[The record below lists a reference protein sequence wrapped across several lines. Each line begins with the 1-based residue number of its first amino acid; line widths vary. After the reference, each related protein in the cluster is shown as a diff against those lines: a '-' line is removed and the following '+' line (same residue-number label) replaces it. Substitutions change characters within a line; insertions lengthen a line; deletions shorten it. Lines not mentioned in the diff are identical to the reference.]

1 MQGVAQINT
10 AQNRINKRLQ
20 QGNEN
25 FKDNDAAVERQRDN
39 AADTERDNKA
49 GDDFQH
55 NVADGHVGDKT
66 DGQAERFGKER
77 YHFNRDNQ
85 GCQSG
90 RNSFGQKGAEIAPF
104 LFPDTDADVEQQR
117 DDGQSADGGQ
127 MRRKG
132 KGVGEQAEQVAES
145 DKQKNRKDKR
155 KVFQPFNADVFFQQ
169 RGDKFVNGFRYRLG
183 DRGNDGSFAQA
194 EAENKSG
201 NDNRQNHKQAGV
213 GKRDVH
219 AADFDGN
226 NRLNRKLF
234 HWVRHD

>member
-25 FKDNDAAVERQRDN
+25 FKDDNAAVERQRDN
-39 AADTERDNKA
+39 AADTESDNKA

-77 YHFNRDNQ
+77 YHFNRDDQ
-85 GCQSG
+85 RRQRG
-90 RNSFGQKGAEIAPF
+90 RNSFGQKGTEIAPF
-104 LFPDTDADVEQQR
+104 LFSDADADIEQQR

-145 DKQKNRKDKR
+145 DKKTVKINEKY
-155 KVFQPFNADVFFQQ
+155 FSPSTPTF
-169 RGDKFVNGFRYRLG
+169 
-183 DRGNDGSFAQA
+183 SFSS
-194 EAENKSG
+194 EATNS
-201 NDNRQNHKQAGV
+201 
-213 GKRDVH
+213 
-219 AADFDGN
+219 
-226 NRLNRKLF
+226 
-234 HWVRHD
+234 